1 MYKKKLYEVV
11 AFCASFAVGTLGLEP
26 AQAALLDFSFTTI
39 NGATGTFTLDTDTT
53 PSPIPSIGAG
63 IGGFPGILY
72 PSAVSDFSFSSAQSP
87 EFNLSNE
94 IVDWEIIPGIIPGNM
109 GNLSG
114 VVSPSGCSTGT
125 TFTCLINIGVLYTG
139 NTSELSDNP
148 DSYPVGLGIE
158 LFDPTNNNA
167 SLGIEPFSEY
177 KVVQRETVPEPNTY
191 LSIFALGIYG
201 TASALKRKRSNLTDH
216 ISESRTE

>member
-1 MYKKKLYEVV
+1 MYKKRLSFAV
-11 AFCASFAVGTLGLEP
+11 AFCACFAIETVGLEP

-39 NGATGTFTLDTDTT
+39 SGATGTFTLDTDSP
-53 PSPIPSIGAG
+53 PSPVPSTGSG
-63 IGGFPGILY
+63 ISGFPGILY
-72 PSAVSDFSFSSAQSP
+72 PSAVSDFSFSSPQRP
-87 EFNLSNE
+87 QFNLSNE
-94 IVDWEIIPGIIPGNM
+94 IADWEIIPGIIPGNM

-125 TFTCLINIGVLYTG
+125 TFSCLINVGVLYTG

-167 SLGIEPFSEY
+167 SLGIEPFSDY
-177 KVVQRETVPEPNTY
+177 KVVQRETVPEPNTI
-191 LSIFALGIYG
+191 LGTLALGIYG
-201 TASALKRKRSNLTDH
+201 TALVLKRKKLSH
-216 ISESRTE
+216 